1 MMVDPIF
8 FKSDSCTS
16 FISSPAKRVITTYG
30 DKFQIN

>member
-16 FISSPAKRVITTYG
+16 IISSPAKRIIATYG
-30 DKFQIN
+30 DKLQIN